1 VRGSGC
7 VCGSRT
13 LCASFV
19 SRTLC
24 LSISTAL
31 FVSLLSLAAAAAV
44 RWFACSARPL
54 ACSSRLLCA
63 APAAG
68 LLRSPRERGGE
79 CATQASCG
87 CASRPGGA
95 RPSGCRG
102 GSAWLPDGAWRRPP
116 PFSSSAVAQRTAWGG
131 PAARRD
137 PAARAEEGG
146 RAGGRRRC
154 SAQYPAWD
162 PSRPSGSAVAGARH
176 GGAAA
181 RAGGRRRCL
190 ELASPHLAPFL
201 SIRECTTSSGPDLA
215 AAAWPRA
222 QPAWRGGVAS
232 SSAHAASSS
241 AGPRATATSSR
252 RRRTGLGVWPP
263 FLSLLSLSLPL
274 SLLRRSDPARGEL

>member
-1 VRGSGC
+1 LCEEDWLCFLFWHESPC
-7 VCGSRT
+7 VGVGVFVGLELR
-13 LCASFV
+13 ASFL

-131 PAARRD
+131 AAARRD

-154 SAQYPAWD
+154 PARYPAWD

-190 ELASPHLAPFL
+190 ELASPPAAMAVRWPDPMVVAF
-201 SIRECTTSSGPDLA
+201 SGDVARCAFRE
-215 AAAWPRA
+215 
-222 QPAWRGGVAS
+222 WRG
-232 SSAHAASSS
+232 
-241 AGPRATATSSR
+241 AG
-252 RRRTGLGVWPP
+252 
-263 FLSLLSLSLPL
+263 
-274 SLLRRSDPARGEL
+274 RGFVF